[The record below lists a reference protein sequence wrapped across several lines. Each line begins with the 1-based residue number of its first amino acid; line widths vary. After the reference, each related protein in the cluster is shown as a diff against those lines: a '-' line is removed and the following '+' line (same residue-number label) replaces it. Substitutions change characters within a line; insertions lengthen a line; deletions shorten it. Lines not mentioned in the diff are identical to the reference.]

1 MRVLLVTLL
10 TVSSLSA
17 EIIGLET
24 KSLRSG
30 NELEPS
36 TRPLRLIIMRFCP
49 WCERVLIVIARKNM
63 SVEVVNV
70 SLSDKPKFL
79 LEKHPDG
86 RVPVLMH
93 NNKTI
98 IDSAVIAEYLDTL
111 DPAKPILPTDP
122 DLRSK
127 QKKMAAKLEAQL
139 PSAVH
144 ALINEQRF
152 HTEKEPTIKKLHDA
166 LDLAEK
172 LLPNSTFYAGREP
185 GFADYMTYPFVER
198 IWIWSHEPGVTD
210 LPADGFPGASYPK
223 LQRWFSLMRST
234 AEVKAVSQPVW
245 RHRMFNQ
252 GYVHGNPDYDAGM
265 GIRRHD

>member
-1 MRVLLVTLL
+1 MDTSFREMEGVIGPEASAQVIGSWIRSKKCSVVEVERCCCSLRTPQYEMRVLLVTLL

-24 KSLRSG
+24 KSLKSG

-49 WCERVLIVIARKNM
+49 WCERVLLVIARKNM

-98 IDSAVIAEYLDTL
+98 IDSAVIAEYLDTI

-127 QKKMAAKLEAQL
+127 QKKMAAKLEAKL

-152 HTEKEPTIKKLHDA
+152 HTEKEPTIKRLHEA

-172 LLPNSTFYAGREP
+172 LLPDTFYGGREP
-185 GFADYMTYPFVER
+185 GFADYMTYPLVER
-198 IWIWSHEPGVTD
+198 IWIWSHE
-210 LPADGFPGASYPK
+210 LHK
-223 LQRWFSLMRST
+223 MQLWC
-234 AEVKAVSQPVW
+234 
-245 RHRMFNQ
+245 
-252 GYVHGNPDYDAGM
+252 
-265 GIRRHD
+265 